1 MEMLV
6 ELILPAILYTLG
18 SVLLVVLIVMSI
30 KFLKAINNINMILE
44 DTYQKSQSLNG
55 FFSVIDVVTDKV
67 SLLTDTF
74 TEKLTDL
81 ILNIFRKKAKKR
93 ANQKE
98 YEEE

>member
-18 SVLLVVLIVMSI
+18 SVLIVVLIVISF
-30 KFLKAINNINMILE
+30 KFLKAINNINRILE

-55 FFSVIDVVTDKV
+55 FFNIIDVVTDKV
-67 SLLTDTF
+67 SLLSDTF
-74 TEKLTDL
+74 TEKITEL
-81 ILNIFRKKAKKR
+81 ILNMFRKKAKKK
-93 ANQKE
+93 AKKSE